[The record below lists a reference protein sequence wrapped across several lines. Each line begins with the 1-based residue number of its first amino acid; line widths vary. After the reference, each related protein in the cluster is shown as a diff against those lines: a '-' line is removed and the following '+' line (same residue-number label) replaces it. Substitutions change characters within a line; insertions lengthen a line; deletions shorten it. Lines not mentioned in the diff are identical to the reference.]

1 MKIVL
6 QRVKSASVEVESKTV
21 GKINQGLLLLV
32 GVGHSDTEAT
42 ILKVVDK
49 IIQLRVFSD
58 DKGKMNLSIKDI
70 LGEALVVSQFTL
82 FAKTEKGNRP
92 SFTEAAPPSVA
103 IPLYE
108 YFIQELR
115 KHIVVECGIF
125 GADMCVRLENDGPV
139 TFQME
144 F

>member
-108 YFIQELR
+108 LR